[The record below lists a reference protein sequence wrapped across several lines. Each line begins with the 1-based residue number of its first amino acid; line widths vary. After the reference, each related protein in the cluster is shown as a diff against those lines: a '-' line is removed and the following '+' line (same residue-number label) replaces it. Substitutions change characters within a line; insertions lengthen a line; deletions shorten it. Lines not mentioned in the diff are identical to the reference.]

1 MHSQGDREMSLS
13 AEDKQKYHDL
23 IQSIWS
29 GSVSSTPSQITEEV
43 ADIVDTV
50 IDETYSCSEDFAGT
64 LTLLAAIGG
73 AWILPRNIVK
83 YYFDALE
90 TWLSDVEGNIT
101 YKICINQAALNWK
114 SPLVLALMGI

>member
-1 MHSQGDREMSLS
+1 MFRRFRRDFDVTSRDR
-13 AEDKQKYHDL
+13 
-23 IQSIWS
+23 
-29 GSVSSTPSQITEEV
+29 
-43 ADIVDTV
+43 
-50 IDETYSCSEDFAGT
+50 
-64 LTLLAAIGG
+64 G

-114 SPLVLALMGI
+114 SPLVLALMGF